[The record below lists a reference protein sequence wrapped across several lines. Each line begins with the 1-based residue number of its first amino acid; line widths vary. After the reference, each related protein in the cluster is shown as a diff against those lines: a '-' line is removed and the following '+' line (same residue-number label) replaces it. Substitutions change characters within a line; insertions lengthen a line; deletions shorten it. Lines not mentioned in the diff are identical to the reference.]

1 MTMPWP
7 WPGATDARA
16 ICRRSSGFRWASAAQ
31 LAMAA
36 AARRFGLV
44 CFAGADSFSTAQ
56 GRSGAR
62 GGSARAAAG
71 SPGVAPSAP
80 AQLRRGLA
88 CACWRTCVHARVC
101 VRLCA
106 SACCPVLT
114 ASLHPSAACRPSGAW
129 MAPTDYLTTFAP
141 ATVSGVLE
149 TASAYSIDR
158 ANLLV
163 GACFPIILPPLPA
176 PPRPAPPRPASPLL
190 CQTPLRRR

>member
-1 MTMPWP
+1 MSPVIWFPLGFRRTF
-7 WPGATDARA
+7 GHG
-16 ICRRSSGFRWASAAQ
+16 RSSPALCFALQAQILLAQ
-31 LAMAA
+31 LKGDQE
-36 AARRFGLV
+36 REEEVRERL
-44 CFAGADSFSTAQ
+44 Q
-56 GRSGAR
+56 
-62 GGSARAAAG
+62 
-71 SPGVAPSAP
+71 VAPEVAPQSAVP

>member
-1 MTMPWP
+1 
-7 WPGATDARA
+7 
-16 ICRRSSGFRWASAAQ
+16 
-31 LAMAA
+31 
-36 AARRFGLV
+36 
-44 CFAGADSFSTAQ
+44 
-56 GRSGAR
+56 
-62 GGSARAAAG
+62 
-71 SPGVAPSAP
+71 
-80 AQLRRGLA
+80 
-88 CACWRTCVHARVC
+88 VHARVC

-176 PPRPAPPRPASPLL
+176 PPRPAPPRLAPPLPNSPSETVMAEWLGARLPAS
-190 CQTPLRRR
+190 CGRARDTQRSVACALRALIP